1 VILSAA
7 AWRVLARAWV
17 VGLGDL
23 LSLSGEP
30 ERSEKDM
37 ERSGKDIARRH
48 TCSVQKIRNRHCDRH
63 ACYACGS
70 RKVPAGANGT
80 AFTVF

>member
-1 VILSAA
+1 MILSAA

-48 TCSVQKIRNRHCDRH
+48 T
-63 ACYACGS
+63 
-70 RKVPAGANGT
+70 
-80 AFTVF
+80 